1 MKMMMIPITD
11 VSYSLSKQILNFVV
25 HFSGQTRNT
34 QKTVVYVYTNIR
46 CFTYHDLSE
55 LLVSVYCTYLK
66 KNILN

>member
-1 MKMMMIPITD
+1 MMMMMIPITD

-46 CFTYHDLSE
+46 CFTYHDLSRA
-55 LLVSVYCTYLK
+55 LSVCILYIPEK
-66 KNILN
+66 KTF